1 MNTKQLLAI
10 PALFLAMVMSAQ
22 TYTGGVKGTIVDRS
36 SKAAVDGAVL
46 KLYSGSTEIATVKT
60 APDGTFMI
68 PSLKD
73 GMYDLVIQT
82 PDYMESRVN
91 VTVNDGY
98 VKNMFKLSL
107 TPARKVGEVDD
118 ASFTEFDLDDSG
130 YQDSPTI
137 SSVRM
142 TCSTTL
148 QDTISARYVSAYVVI
163 PVSPRMFTWQA

>member
-1 MNTKQLLAI
+1 MNKKQLLSI
-10 PALFLAMVMSAQ
+10 PALFAALVMSAQ
-22 TYTGGVKGTIVDRS
+22 TYTGGVKGTVVDRS
-36 SKAAVDGAVL
+36 SKTAVDGAVL
-46 KLYSGSTEIATVKT
+46 KLYSGAEEIAEVKT

-73 GMYDLVIQT
+73 GMYDLVIKT
-82 PDYMESRVN
+82 PDYLESRIN

-107 TPARKVGEVDD
+107 TPARKVSEVDD

-137 SSVRM
+137 LSART
-142 TCSTTL
+142 TCSTIS
-148 QDTISARYVSAYVVI
+148 QASISALCVSESAVT
-163 PVSPRMFTWQA
+163 PASPRMSILQA